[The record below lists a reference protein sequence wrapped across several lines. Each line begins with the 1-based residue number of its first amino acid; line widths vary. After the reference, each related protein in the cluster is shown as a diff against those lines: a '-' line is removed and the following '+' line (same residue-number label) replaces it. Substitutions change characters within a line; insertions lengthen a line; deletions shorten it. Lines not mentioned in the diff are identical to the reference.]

1 MQASELNPFVCAEC
15 GGGMERVEDVPVLQ
29 SLAGHAIHR
38 CDACGHILLV
48 QEARVP
54 EWTAGWLSAIPED
67 CGAISC
73 ASWCGNSAG

>member
-1 MQASELNPFVCAEC
+1 MRKSAQNHFRLC
-15 GGGMERVEDVPVLQ
+15 GVRGAMERMQDVPVLQ

-48 QEARVP
+48 QEEREP
-54 EWTAGWLSAIPED
+54 EWNAGWLSAIPED

-73 ASWCGNSAG
+73 ASLV